1 MEKISKIV
9 FIGAGNV
16 ATNLAIALHNK
27 GVSILQVVSRTIE
40 SARELALKVNA
51 DFCDNFSE
59 ISQDADLYIIS
70 VNDDAIFEL
79 SEKLNLKRKNIVHTS
94 GSLDISVLCN
104 ISDSYGVFYPLQTF
118 SKEELISFT
127 AIPICIEANNLF
139 LHNQLIE
146 LAKKIS
152 ENVRIIN
159 SEERK
164 VLHIS
169 AVFACN
175 YSSYMYLISSD
186 ILKDKGLS
194 FDLLKP
200 LIQRT
205 AEKIKS
211 IEPAQAI
218 TGPAKRNDIETIKK
232 HLAYLD
238 NLPELKR
245 VYKVLSDS
253 IIVYFKKQK
262 NNVKL

>member
-16 ATNLAIALHNK
+16 ATNLAIALHNN
-27 GVSILQVVSRTIE
+27 GISILQVVSRTIE
-40 SARELALKVNA
+40 SARELSLKVNA

-59 ISQDADLYIIS
+59 ISQNADLYIIS

-79 SEKLNLKRKNIVHTS
+79 SEKLNLKGKNIVHTS

-118 SKEELISFT
+118 SKEDLISFT
-127 AIPICIEANNLF
+127 SIPICIEANNLIF
-139 LHNQLIE
+139 QNQLIE
-146 LAKKIS
+146 LAETIS
-152 ENVRIIN
+152 QNVKIIN
-159 SEERK
+159 SGERE
-164 VLHIS
+164 VLHIA

-175 YSSYMYLISSD
+175 FSSYMYLISSD

-218 TGPAKRNDIETIKK
+218 TGPAKRYDIETIKK
-232 HLAYLD
+232 HKAYLEIF
-238 NLPELKR
+238 PELKNI
-245 VYKVLSDS
+245 YKALSDS
-253 IIVYFKKQK
+253 IIKYFKKQNK
-262 NNVKL
+262 